1 MPRPHRIDLPGVP
14 QHLWARG
21 NNRLPCF
28 FRDQD
33 RRIYLRYLAEAA
45 ADSESEVYAFV
56 LMTNH
61 VHLLA
66 TGRKGGAI
74 SRMMQSVGRRYA
86 RYVNDTHGRTGALYE
101 GRYRSSLV
109 QTEHYFFTCMRYIE
123 ENPVR
128 ARMVESPE
136 QYAWSSFL
144 QNALGEPR
152 GWLTAHPEYLRLG
165 KDVEERAA
173 AYRALFSKPISDE
186 DLAAIRV
193 HVRKN
198 RALGSDRF
206 REAVAATLGRNVG
219 IVPQGRPRRR
229 ADLTPFRP
237 EK

>member
-1 MPRPHRIDLPGVP
+1 MPRPNRIDIPGAP

-33 RRIYLRYLAEAA
+33 RRIYLRYLEEAA
-45 ADSESEVYAFV
+45 TDSESEVYAFV

-66 TGRKGGAI
+66 AGRKGGAI

-101 GRYRSSLV
+101 GRFRSSLV
-109 QTEHYFFTCMRYIE
+109 QTERYFLTCMRYIE
-123 ENPVR
+123 LNPVR
-128 ARMVESPE
+128 AGMVGSPG
-136 QYAWSSFL
+136 QYAWSSFS
-144 QNALGEPR
+144 QNALGAPR
-152 GWLTAHPEYLRLG
+152 GWLAAHPEYLRLG
-165 KDVEERAA
+165 KDAEERAA
-173 AYRALFSKPISDE
+173 AYRDLFSRPISDE
-186 DLAAIRV
+186 DMAAIRV

-206 REAVAATLGRNVG
+206 REAVGATLGRNVG
-219 IVPQGRPRRR
+219 IVSPGRPRRQT
-229 ADLTPFRP
+229 DPSPFRP